1 MNSAQLRFAC
11 AFLFLILGAGVA
23 SAGTLTG
30 VVHNGTTG
38 APGAGLDVI
47 LIQLQGGM
55 QPVATVKS
63 DAQGHFHFDRPEL
76 GGAPMLVRVQYRGVN
91 YHQPVPPGTSSIEVQ
106 VFEPTDKPN
115 SVQVATRAI
124 VLQPKGTSLLVGEE
138 YSIQNNTQPP
148 VAYYRPE
155 GTFEFTLPDGAQLSQ
170 VSAWSAA
177 GMPVVQGTIEKG
189 KNASAIAFPFRPGE
203 NGVRLSYEIAY
214 PSSQT
219 KLHTSSP
226 YTVQR
231 VMLVAPPTVQVLSA
245 GFVPAGNEQGWDIY
259 TRDSVPAGTPLDIS
273 VSGTA
278 SAPTAGD
285 APAQEGN
292 SRSEPADTATVQA
305 LPGRLADVKWI
316 LVGGF
321 SALFM
326 LGLVFLMRRSQ
337 PVPAPA
343 VASKESAPVL
353 FTEVDREVKGSLDE
367 IKENLFRLELR
378 RQAGTITEDEY
389 ARQRARAEK
398 VLRDLVK
405 G

>member
-1 MNSAQLRFAC
+1 MNSARLRFAC
-11 AFLFLILGAGVA
+11 AFLFLILAAGGA

-30 VVHNGTTG
+30 AVRNGTTG
-38 APGAGLDVI
+38 APGAGLSVI

-63 DAQGHFHFDRPEL
+63 DAQGHFSFDRPEL
-76 GGAPMLVRVQYRGVN
+76 GSAPMLVRVQYRGVN
-91 YHQPVPPGTSSIEVQ
+91 YHQPVPPGTSSIDVQ
-106 VFEPTDKPN
+106 VFEPTDKSN
-115 SVQVATRAI
+115 SVQVGTRAI
-124 VLQPKGTSLLVGEE
+124 VLQPKGMSLLVGEE
-138 YSIQNNTQPP
+138 YSIENNTQPP
-148 VAYYRPE
+148 VAYYRAD
-155 GTFEFTLPDGAQLSQ
+155 GTFEFTVPPGAQLNQ

-177 GMPVVQGTIEKG
+177 GMPVVQGTIDKG
-189 KNASAIAFPFRPGE
+189 KNTSAIAFPFRPGE
-203 NGVRLSYEIAY
+203 NGVRLSYEVSY

-219 KLHTSSP
+219 RLHTTSA

-231 VMLVAPPTVQVLSA
+231 VMLVAPPTVQVSSA

-273 VSGTA
+273 VSGA
-278 SAPTAGD
+278 APAPSAGD
-285 APAQEGN
+285 APPQDGN
-292 SRSEPADTATVQA
+292 SRTEAAGSGTVQV

-326 LGLVFLMRRSQ
+326 LGLVFLMRRPQ
-337 PVPAPA
+337 PVPAP
-343 VASKESAPVL
+343 VAASIGNAPLLVA
-353 FTEVDREVKGSLDE
+353 EVDREVKGSLDE

-389 ARQRARAEK
+389 TRQRARAEK

>member
-11 AFLFLILGAGVA
+11 AFVFLILAAGVS

-63 DAQGHFHFDRPEL
+63 DTQGHFHFDRPEL

-177 GMPVVQGTIEKG
+177 GMPVVQGTIDKG
-189 KNASAIAFPFRPGE
+189 KNTSAIAFPFRPGE

-219 KLHTSSP
+219 KLHTTSP

-259 TRDSVPAGTPLDIS
+259 TRDSVPAGTLLDIS
-273 VSGTA
+273 VSGSA
-278 SAPTAGD
+278 SAPTAAD

-292 SRSEPADTATVQA
+292 SRSEPADTATVQT

-321 SALFM
+321 SALFT
-326 LGLVFLMRRSQ
+326 LGLVFLMRRPQ
-337 PVPAPA
+337 PAPA
-343 VASKESAPVL
+343 GASKESAPVL
-353 FTEVDREVKGSLDE
+353 FAEVDHEVKGSLDE

-389 ARQRARAEK
+389 GRQRARAEK

>member
-1 MNSAQLRFAC
+1 MNSARFRFSC
-11 AFLFLILGAGVA
+11 VFLFLFLMAGGA

-30 VVHNGTTG
+30 VVRNATNG

-47 LIQLQGGM
+47 LFQLQGGM

-63 DAQGHFHFDRPEL
+63 DAQGHFQFDRPEL
-76 GGAPMLVRVQYRGVN
+76 GAAPMLVRVQYRGVN

-138 YSIQNNTQPP
+138 YSIKNNTQPP
-148 VAYYRPE
+148 VAYYRPG
-155 GTFEFTLPDGAQLSQ
+155 GTFEFTVPQGAQLSQ

-177 GMPVVQGTIEKG
+177 GMPVVQGTIDKG
-189 KNASAIAFPFRPGE
+189 KNTSAIAFPFRPGE
-203 NGVRLSYEIAY
+203 NGVRLSYEMPY

-219 KLHTSSP
+219 SLHTTSA
-226 YTVQR
+226 YAVQR

-245 GFVPAGNEQGWDIY
+245 GFEPAGNEQGWNIY

-273 VSGTA
+273 VSG
-278 SAPTAGD
+278 D
-285 APAQEGN
+285 APAPSASDTPTQEGN
-292 SRSEPADTATVQA
+292 SRTEVADSATVQA

-321 SALFM
+321 SVLFI
-326 LGLVFLMRRSQ
+326 LGLVFLMRRPQ
-337 PVPAPA
+337 PARAPIA
-343 VASKESAPVL
+343 ALKESAPL
-353 FTEVDREVKGSLDE
+353 LIAEVDREVKGSLDE

-389 ARQRARAEK
+389 TRQRARAEK

>member
-1 MNSAQLRFAC
+1 MNYPRLRFAC
-11 AFLFLILGAGVA
+11 VSLFLIFAAGQA

-30 VVHNGTTG
+30 VVRNGTNG
-38 APGAGLDVI
+38 APGGGLDVV

-63 DAQGHFHFDRPEL
+63 DAQGHFQFDRPEL
-76 GGAPMLVRVQYRGVN
+76 GAAPMLVRVQYRGVN

-115 SVQVATRAI
+115 SVEVATRAI

-138 YSIQNNTQPP
+138 YSIENRTQPP
-148 VAYYRPE
+148 VAFYRE
-155 GTFEFTLPDGAQLSQ
+155 QGTFEFTLPEGAQLSQ

-177 GMPVVQGTIEKG
+177 GMPVVQGTIDKG
-189 KNASAIAFPFRPGE
+189 KNTSAIAFPFRPGE
-203 NGVRLSYEIAY
+203 NGVRLSYEMSY

-219 KLHTSSP
+219 RLHTISL
-226 YTVQR
+226 YAVHR

-278 SAPTAGD
+278 PAPTPGD
-285 APAQEGN
+285 TPAQEGN
-292 SRSEPADTATVQA
+292 SRTEAADGATAQVF
-305 LPGRLADVKWI
+305 PGRLADVKWI

-321 SALFM
+321 AALFM
-326 LGLVFLMRRSQ
+326 LGFVFLMRRPQ
-337 PVPAPA
+337 PAPVPVA
-343 VASKESAPVL
+343 ASKENPLVA
-353 FTEVDREVKGSLDE
+353 EVDREVKGSLDE

-378 RQAGTITEDEY
+378 RQAGTITEEEY
-389 ARQRARAEK
+389 TRQRARAEK